1 MRRRIR
7 EVRPRA
13 EPIGFAVRVEAEARR
28 IIRSGH
34 ARSRDRSTS
43 RTLERRLALA
53 LDHLDT
59 TRKTH
64 ARIRRSLDE
73 QEASIRIEIRR
84 REPRPPVYADPRLP
98 ERDML
103 RGRLLRLGQE
113 RRRLLAVEHAGIRD
127 AQDRLAQLVE
137 LAGWRYKP

>member
-1 MRRRIR
+1 MRRRVR
-7 EVRPRA
+7 EVRPQA
-13 EPIGFAVRVEAEARR
+13 KPIGFAARVEAEARKIMR
-28 IIRSGH
+28 RGH

-43 RTLERRLALA
+43 RALQRRLALA
-53 LDHLDT
+53 LDQLDA
-59 TRKTH
+59 TRRMY
-64 ARIRRSLDE
+64 AQIRRSLDE
-73 QEASIRIEIRR
+73 QEANIRLEIRQ

-113 RRRLLAVEHAGIRD
+113 RRRLLAAEHAGIRD

-137 LAGWRYKP
+137 LALWRYNP